1 MGLRELP
8 GTRPKNSRNGVKQS
22 RKKIKGIEKS
32 KKKTKGVKKKK
43 KTFELNK
50 KFKKYRA
57 HILHS

>member
-22 RKKIKGIEKS
+22 RKKKINKRD
-32 KKKTKGVKKKK
+32 KKK
-43 KTFELNK
+43 KTFEFK
-50 KFKKYRA
+50 KKNQKYRA